1 VPGRPPRDAFLIG
14 QRIYLR
20 ALRDED
26 ADGPYAGWFNDE
38 EVCRG
43 NSHHVRPYT
52 REAALAYIRET
63 RGRKDCLVLA
73 IALIDGAPHV
83 GNVALQNIDPIA
95 RSAEFAIVIGE
106 REAWGK
112 GVGKDA
118 AGLIVRHGF
127 TALNLNRIHCG
138 TLESNEAMR
147 RLALDLGM
155 REEGRRRQAAFKDGG
170 FVDVV
175 EFGVLRAEFS
185 TRTTSEPP
193 QS

>member
-14 QRIYLR
+14 QRVYLR

-43 NSHHVRPYT
+43 NSHHVHPYT
-52 REAALAYIRET
+52 REAALAYIRDT
-63 RGRKDCLVLA
+63 RARKDSLVLA

-83 GNVALQNIDPIA
+83 GNVALQRIDPIA

-106 REAWGK
+106 RDAWGK
-112 GVGKDA
+112 GVGKEA
-118 AGLIVRHGF
+118 GGLICQHGF
-127 TALNLNRIHCG
+127 SALNLHRIHCG
-138 TLESNEAMR
+138 TLATNEAMR

-155 REEGRRRQAAFKDGG
+155 REEGTRREAAFKDGR
-170 FVDVV
+170 FVDCV
-175 EFGVLRAEFS
+175 EFGVLRAEFAA
-185 TRTTSEPP
+185 RPAPEPA

>member
-1 VPGRPPRDAFLIG
+1 LPGRPPRDAFLIG
-14 QRIYLR
+14 ERIYLR

-43 NSHHVRPYT
+43 NGHHVHPYT
-52 REAALAYIRET
+52 REAAVAYIRET
-63 RGRKDCLVLA
+63 RNRKDCLVLA

-83 GNVALQNIDPIA
+83 GNVALQHIDPIA

-112 GVGKDA
+112 GVGKEA
-118 AGLIVRHGF
+118 GGLIVRHGF

-138 TLESNEAMR
+138 TFESNDAMR

-155 REEGRRRQAAFKDGG
+155 REEGRRREAAFKDGR

-185 TRTTSEPP
+185 TGTTPEPA

>member
-1 VPGRPPRDAFLIG
+1 VPGRPPPDAFLIG
-14 QRIYLR
+14 ERVYLR

-43 NSHHVRPYT
+43 NSHHVHPYT
-52 REAALAYIRET
+52 REAAVAYIRET
-63 RGRKDCLVLA
+63 RNRKDCLVLA

-83 GNVALQNIDPIA
+83 GNVALQRIDPIA

-112 GVGKDA
+112 GIGKE
-118 AGLIVRHGF
+118 AGRLICQHGF
-127 TALNLNRIHCG
+127 SALNLNRIHCG
-138 TLESNEAMR
+138 TFESNDAMR
-147 RLALDLGM
+147 RLAVDLGM
-155 REEGRRRQAAFKDGG
+155 REEGRRREAAFKDGR
-170 FVDVV
+170 FVDLV

-185 TRTTSEPP
+185 SRTTPEPA
-193 QS
+193 QG